1 MLLHPPRFSI
11 NGKCSDMKFGT
22 DNIID
27 LDLDV
32 SNGSAKGTLKPLLT
46 KYGAIYEYSDPLPYA
61 FSTSELGHDTVESN
75 ISRLKIFVG
84 WSKAMKIF
92 SCKI

>member
-1 MLLHPPRFSI
+1 MSVMVQQKEHLSHYWPS
-11 NGKCSDMKFGT
+11 
-22 DNIID
+22 
-27 LDLDV
+27 
-32 SNGSAKGTLKPLLT
+32 
-46 KYGAIYEYSDPLPYA
+46 KYGAIYECSDPLPYA
-61 FSTSELGHDTVESN
+61 FPTCELGHDTVESN